1 MNVEDIDLGECI
13 PHRPPFLLLEKI
25 IRHDEKGLVAQA
37 QARSEDELWSR
48 IFAGHYPGQPIT
60 PGVLLCEMIFQAG
73 AAWLGIRN
81 GGSTPDDGS
90 VPVVA
95 RIQQAKFRKRVS
107 PDEPLEV
114 SVTLLEETGGAY
126 FMKGTVSSQGTVAA
140 SVEFSVTRSF
150 ST

>member
-1 MNVEDIDLGECI
+1 MSIDEIDIGECI

-25 IRHDEKGLVAQA
+25 VSYDEKGLVAQA
-37 QARSEDELWSR
+37 QAKSDDELWSR

-73 AAWLGIRN
+73 AAWLGLRN
-81 GGSTPDDGS
+81 SPTLDDGK

-95 RIQQAKFRKRVS
+95 RIQQAKFRKLVP

-114 SVTLLEETGGAY
+114 SVTLQEEVGGAY
-126 FMKGTVSSQGTVAA
+126 FMKGTVSLQGAVAA
-140 SVEFSVTRSF
+140 SVEFSVTRAAS
-150 ST
+150 S